1 MAGPRANPVQ
11 DILAPPAAVLRA
23 QHAVAASIPPKQ
35 VLQAIVEGAASV
47 SAATII
53 RTGEASMVTKQ
64 VIPLTRFGDYVATA
78 KEIHRKVSTT
88 APACADLRPVVAD
101 LAALAVKALAE
112 VQQSIEGLAC
122 LVMALHPEVT
132 RTRQPRKT

>member
-1 MAGPRANPVQ
+1 MAAG
-11 DILAPPAAVLRA
+11 
-23 QHAVAASIPPKQ
+23 IPPKQ

-64 VIPLTRFGDYVATA
+64 VIPLTRFADYLATA

-101 LAALAVKALAE
+101 LAALAVKALEE
-112 VQQSIEGLAC
+112 VQQSIEGLAA

-132 RTRQPRKT
+132 RTRQSPKA